1 MDPVLEGGRGRGMNW
16 ETGIDIHTLLCIT
29 HIANENLLYISGNC
43 TQLSVVT
50 SMGRKSKNEEIYT
63 HIHTHTHT
71 HIADSIFCIA
81 ETNMAL

>member
-16 ETGIDIHTLLCIT
+16 ETGIDIYTLLCIT

-71 HIADSIFCIA
+71 YS
-81 ETNMAL
+81 